1 MQITHDLAIG
11 GLQKVVVNLCRT
23 IDREVFDV
31 SVLCLRALGS
41 YAAEIEHL
49 GIDVALLPQKDGT
62 DYLSFLKVARVL
74 RAGAIDVVHT
84 HNTQPFVDGTI
95 GALLSGVRTIV
106 HTDHARDF
114 PDKRRYMF
122 AEWLMSHFA
131 YRVVGVSEHTTQN
144 LRRHER
150 IPARKLET
158 IVNGI
163 DPAPFAIE
171 LDRGRK
177 RRELGVAP
185 EGPVLGVAA
194 RLTEQKG
201 IGDMLR
207 ALPAVLA
214 RFPTATLLVAGE
226 GPIEATLKADAASIG
241 VADHV
246 RFLGPRLDIPEILKV
261 LDVYVLP
268 SLWEG
273 LPIALLEA
281 LAAGCPVV
289 ASRVGGVPS
298 VITDG
303 VNGTLVRPR
312 DPAELSAAISGLLD
326 SPDRRR
332 SHAEAG
338 QATFRAR
345 FSAEAMTARYE
356 RLYLREAEEP

>member
-31 SVLCLRALGS
+31 SVLCLRALGT
-41 YAAEIEHL
+41 YAAEVERL

-74 RAGAIDVVHT
+74 RAGRIDVVHT

-95 GALLSGVRTIV
+95 GAMLSGVRTVV

-114 PDKRRYMF
+114 PDKRRYMV
-122 AEWLMSHFA
+122 AEWLMSQYA
-131 YRVVGVSEHTTQN
+131 YRVVGVSEHTTRN
-144 LRRHER
+144 LRTYER
-150 IPARKLET
+150 IPPRKLET

-163 DPAPFAIE
+163 DPAPFEVE

-185 EGPVLGVAA
+185 EGPVLGLAA

-201 IGDMLR
+201 IGDLLQAM
-207 ALPAVLA
+207 PAVLA
-214 RFPTATLLVAGE
+214 RFPTTALIVAVE
-226 GPIEATLKADAASIG
+226 GPLEAELRRDAANLGLSG
-241 VADHV
+241 RVH
-246 RFLGPRLDIPEILKV
+246 FLGPRLDVPEILKA
-261 LDVYVLP
+261 LDLFVLP
-268 SLWEG
+268 SRWEG
-273 LPIALLEA
+273 LPIVLLEA

-289 ASRVGGVPS
+289 ASRVGGVPG

-303 VNGTLVRPR
+303 VNGTLVTPR
-312 DPAELSAAISGLLD
+312 APSELGAAIVGLLE
-326 SPDRRR
+326 SPNRRQ

-338 QATFRAR
+338 RATFRTR
-345 FSAEAMTARYE
+345 FSAELMTARYE
-356 RLYLREAEEP
+356 RLYLREAEAR